1 MTLFVGVVIANYS
14 ENKGTA
20 LLTVDQRRWMDLK
33 GRIKLAQPLRTPP
46 RPENSKFRSYV
57 FDITQ
62 NRLFKKS
69 SAVLVLFN
77 CALLYKPWKAKEQIT
92 QIAALVS
99 SSFTFLFLVEAAM
112 KCIALGFVGYWQSR
126 RNRFDLLV
134 TILGIGWIVLN
145 FIAIGKKEI
154 VRN

>member
-1 MTLFVGVVIANYS
+1 
-14 ENKGTA
+14 
-20 LLTVDQRRWMDLK
+20 
-33 GRIKLAQPLRTPP
+33 
-46 RPENSKFRSYV
+46 
-57 FDITQ
+57 
-62 NRLFKKS
+62 
-69 SAVLVLFN
+69 
-77 CALLYKPWKAKEQIT
+77 
-92 QIAALVS
+92 
-99 SSFTFLFLVEAAM
+99 M